1 MLSFRYDL
9 VLKRMCQKAA
19 QDAGTLAD
27 QNKIEDRF
35 QKMVSRR
42 VLDLEYSLKMI
53 KVQEKKDS
61 GDRSSLTPTHRNSF
75 IYVLVTFLYR

>member
-1 MLSFRYDL
+1 MIL
-9 VLKRMCQKAA
+9 VLERMCQKAA